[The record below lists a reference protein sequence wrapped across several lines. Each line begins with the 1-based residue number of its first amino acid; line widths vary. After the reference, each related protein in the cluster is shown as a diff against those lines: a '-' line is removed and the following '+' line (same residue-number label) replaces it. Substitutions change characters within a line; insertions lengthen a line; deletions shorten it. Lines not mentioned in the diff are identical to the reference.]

1 MMSKVRVRFAPSP
14 TGYLHIGGARTM
26 LFNWLFARHHGGS
39 LILRIED
46 TDVER
51 STDASTDA
59 IIESIKWLGLDWDEG
74 PIVGGEYGPY
84 FQSERLD
91 IYREYAERLLK
102 SGHAYRCYCTPEEL
116 SEAREAA
123 MKAGKPPGYT
133 GRCRQLSLEMIRA
146 YEAQGRKPALRF
158 KVPEG
163 ETVVNDIVRGDV
175 VFQNEHIDDFVILK
189 SDGYPTY
196 NFAVVID
203 DALMKITDVIRADEH
218 LPNTPKQI
226 MMYKALGFELPRFA
240 HVSMILGKDKT
251 KLSKRHGATSVTQYR
266 DDGYLPE
273 ALINY
278 LVLLGWAY
286 DAEQQIFSREELIQK
301 FTLDKVSK
309 NPAIF
314 DPDKLLWMNGHYI
327 REQDN
332 EVLVDLAIDH
342 LRKAGLVSEE
352 PSNEELS
359 KVRAVVSILKER
371 IRTMGDIVSQG
382 DFFFTDEFAVDDE
395 AISKFL
401 TRDYVP
407 ETFEALKARLEAA
420 SPFNRQAV
428 EEVIR
433 GYAKEVGRKAGEVI
447 HPLRVALT
455 GRSVS
460 PGIFEVM
467 EILGK
472 DACCRRIDSAL
483 KKLARLDA

>member
-1 MMSKVRVRFAPSP
+1 MSKVRVRFAPSP

-483 KKLARLDA
+483 KRLARLDA

>member
-1 MMSKVRVRFAPSP
+1 MSKVRVRFAPSP

>member
-1 MMSKVRVRFAPSP
+1 MSKVRVRFAPSP

-483 KKLARLDA
+483 KKLSE

>member
-1 MMSKVRVRFAPSP
+1 MSKVRVRFAPSP

-483 KKLARLDA
+483 KKLLA

>member
-1 MMSKVRVRFAPSP
+1 MSKVRVRFAPSP

-433 GYAKEVGRKAGEVI
+433 GYAKEVGRKAGEII

>member
-1 MMSKVRVRFAPSP
+1 MSKVRVRFAPSP

-483 KKLARLDA
+483 KKLARLDG

>member
-1 MMSKVRVRFAPSP
+1 
-14 TGYLHIGGARTM
+14 M

-332 EVLVDLAIDH
+332 KVLVDLAIDH

>member
-1 MMSKVRVRFAPSP
+1 MSKVRVRFAPSP

-189 SDGYPTY
+189 SGGYPTY

>member
-1 MMSKVRVRFAPSP
+1 MSKVRVRFAPSP

-483 KKLARLDA
+483 KKLTE

>member
-1 MMSKVRVRFAPSP
+1 MSKVRVRFAPSP

-433 GYAKEVGRKAGEVI
+433 GYAKEVGRKAG
-447 HPLRVALT
+447 
-455 GRSVS
+455 GD
-460 PGIFEVM
+460 M
-467 EILGK
+467 
-472 DACCRRIDSAL
+472 L
-483 KKLARLDA
+483 KKAGHPSSPSGFDRTICKPRNFRGHGDPRKRCLLQADRFSP

>member
-1 MMSKVRVRFAPSP
+1 MSKVRVRFAPSP

-352 PSNEELS
+352 PSNEALS

-433 GYAKEVGRKAGEVI
+433 GYAKEVGRKAGEII

>member
-1 MMSKVRVRFAPSP
+1 MSKVRVRFAPSP

-420 SPFNRQAV
+420 SPFDRQAV

>member
-1 MMSKVRVRFAPSP
+1 MSKVRVRFAPSP

-332 EVLVDLAIDH
+332 KVLVDLAIDH

>member
-1 MMSKVRVRFAPSP
+1 MSKVRVRFAPSP

-74 PIVGGEYGPY
+74 PIVGGKYGPY